1 MFDEPKKVSFVLAS
15 KIYEKELEELRKQ
28 KQKKLRQDGRTQNF
42 EQRI

>member
-1 MFDEPKKVSFVLAS
+1 MFDEPKKVPFVLAS